1 VAQTRIVFLIG
12 NYGTG
17 GKERQ
22 LTEIIRGLPNKSYN
36 IHLFM
41 KCVCSHYVDRIRDH
55 LSSSYSLEKD
65 HFGLLDIFVLR
76 RYLKVVQPDVVFSF
90 STTLS
95 HLALM
100 INLFGG
106 LRYRLINGAI
116 RDAPIE
122 FSLHLALER
131 VLFKF
136 YKEVIAN
143 SWAGLRAYKQHN
155 KKSRYVLYNGY
166 DDIRT
171 PEKSK
176 IELRKQLG
184 IDDKFT
190 VTMVASMGASKD
202 QPTFIKAVAK
212 VLETNNDIQFFLVG
226 DGPRKSEYLA
236 LVSSLGFEKDIFFTG
251 EVSNVEEYLKGS
263 DLSVLMSTN
272 AEGFP
277 NVVLESLACGT
288 PVIATD
294 NGGTKEILKDNVN
307 GYIINNG
314 DYRVLAQRIL
324 FLKNN
329 NNIVKDFVA
338 NGKKLVQTKF
348 SQTCMIQSLE
358 SILDDSYND
367 KTKFQIN
374 DNI

>member
-1 VAQTRIVFLIG
+1 MAQTRIVFLIG

-106 LRYRLINGAI
+106 LRYRLINGAS

-288 PVIATD
+288 PVIASQD
-294 NGGTKEILKDNVN
+294 GGIGELIVNGQNGYLISKGDFEMLSNRIEYLYKNSEILDT
-307 GYIINNG
+307 
-314 DYRVLAQRIL
+314 L
-324 FLKNN
+324 
-329 NNIVKDFVA
+329 
-338 NGKKLVQTKF
+338 
-348 SQTCMIQSLE
+348 
-358 SILDDSYND
+358 SYNAY
-367 KTKFQIN
+367 KTVRSNFSLKGMIRNFEEILHYN
-374 DNI
+374 NHYIH

>member
-1 VAQTRIVFLIG
+1 MPRIRILFIIG
-12 NYGTG
+12 NFGTG

-22 LTEIIRGLPNKSYN
+22 LTEIIKGLSKEMYE
-36 IHLFM
+36 IHLFV
-41 KCVCSHYVDRIRDH
+41 KQNTSFYLGSIEDH
-55 LSSSYSLEKD
+55 LTSYYSLEKEN
-65 HFGLLDIFVLR
+65 FSIFDILILR
-76 RYLKVVQPDVVFSF
+76 QCTNSIKPHIVFSF
-90 STTLS
+90 SKALS
-95 HLALM
+95 HFSLL
-100 INLFGG
+100 LRLLGG
-106 LRYRLINGAI
+106 FHYRLINGAI
-116 RDAPIE
+116 RDAPIKLNFILRIE
-122 FSLHLALER
+122 K
-131 VLFKF
+131 VL
-136 YKEVIAN
+136 YNCYTEVVAN
-143 SWAGLRAYKQHN
+143 SLAGLLAYKQTD
-155 KKSRYVLYNGY
+155 KKGRYVLYNGF

-288 PVIATD
+288 PVIASQD
-294 NGGTKEILKDNVN
+294 GGIGELIVNGQNGYLISKGDFEMLSNRIEYLYKNGEILET
-307 GYIINNG
+307 
-314 DYRVLAQRIL
+314 L
-324 FLKNN
+324 
-329 NNIVKDFVA
+329 
-338 NGKKLVQTKF
+338 
-348 SQTCMIQSLE
+348 
-358 SILDDSYND
+358 SYNAY
-367 KTKFQIN
+367 KTVRSNFSLKGMIRNFEEILHYN
-374 DNI
+374 NHYIH

>member
-1 VAQTRIVFLIG
+1 
-12 NYGTG
+12 
-17 GKERQ
+17 
-22 LTEIIRGLPNKSYN
+22 
-36 IHLFM
+36 
-41 KCVCSHYVDRIRDH
+41 
-55 LSSSYSLEKD
+55 
-65 HFGLLDIFVLR
+65 
-76 RYLKVVQPDVVFSF
+76 
-90 STTLS
+90 
-95 HLALM
+95 
-100 INLFGG
+100 
-106 LRYRLINGAI
+106 
-116 RDAPIE
+116 
-122 FSLHLALER
+122 
-131 VLFKF
+131 
-136 YKEVIAN
+136 
-143 SWAGLRAYKQHN
+143 
-155 KKSRYVLYNGY
+155 
-166 DDIRT
+166 
-171 PEKSK
+171 
-176 IELRKQLG
+176 
-184 IDDKFT
+184 
-190 VTMVASMGASKD
+190 
-202 QPTFIKAVAK
+202 

-251 EVSNVEEYLKGS
+251 EVDNVEEYYKAS
-263 DLSVLMSTN
+263 NLSVLTS
-272 AEGFP
+272 ASWHGEGIP
-277 NVVLESLACGT
+277 NVVMESMFCGI